1 MRRQGQNDE
10 SEIRMIKMMLEES
23 PGVRIRREDPG
34 EHDGRI
40 EAHEEPHN
48 AASLTSSKSFVFI
61 LLVKIHYSSLK
72 SVHWRWR

>member
-1 MRRQGQNDE
+1 
-10 SEIRMIKMMLEES
+10 MIKMMLDES

-48 AASLTSSKSFVFI
+48 AASLASSKSFCFCFSRENS
-61 LLVKIHYSSLK
+61 LFLVEIGALALAIASRRIGTTVK
-72 SVHWRWR
+72 

>member
-1 MRRQGQNDE
+1 
-10 SEIRMIKMMLEES
+10 MIKMMLEES

-48 AASLTSSKSFVFI
+48 AASLTSSKSFCFCFT
-61 LLVKIHYSSLK
+61 
-72 SVHWRWR
+72 REN